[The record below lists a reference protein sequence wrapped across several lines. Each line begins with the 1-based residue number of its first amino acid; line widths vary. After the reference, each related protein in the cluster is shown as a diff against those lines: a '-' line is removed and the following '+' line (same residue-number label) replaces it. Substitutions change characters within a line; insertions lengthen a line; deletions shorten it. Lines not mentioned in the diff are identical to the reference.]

1 MSYNA
6 KVYKVFIASPDD
18 VQKEREIVR
27 SVLARWNS
35 INSESKKI
43 VLLPVGW
50 ETHAAPETGRTAQEY
65 INEEVLDK
73 CDILIGIFWTKIGSP
88 TKIAKS
94 GTIEE
99 IQRHLSERK
108 MAMLY
113 FSKKGIPNDSDL
125 EQVKMVRDFK
135 NEIKSESLYGEYT
148 DDRDLERILYNHLEI
163 KMSEGKFRSTWDSD
177 IIATIKDEDEL
188 VEQINGHF
196 PLVARNLLYNIID
209 ENRTDKVWVA
219 IIQKLRKS
227 PADLRET
234 LIFMAKRGA
243 FKHKAFEVGY
253 KALAQCNQSD
263 FGNFMS
269 TLYSINKYEF
279 NYIYNQGLLEDSKFT
294 RKLLELIRKDE
305 E

>member
-1 MSYNA
+1 M
-6 KVYKVFIASPDD
+6 
-18 VQKEREIVR
+18 R

-50 ETHAAPETGRTAQEY
+50 ETHAAPETGRSAQEY

-73 CDILIGIFWTKIGSP
+73 CDILIGIFGTKIGSP

-135 NEIKSESLYGEYT
+135 IEIKSESLYGEYT

-177 IIATIKDEDEL
+177 IIATIKDDDEL

-209 ENRTDKVWVA
+209 ENRTDKV
-219 IIQKLRKS
+219 
-227 PADLRET
+227 
-234 LIFMAKRGA
+234 
-243 FKHKAFEVGY
+243 
-253 KALAQCNQSD
+253 
-263 FGNFMS
+263 
-269 TLYSINKYEF
+269 
-279 NYIYNQGLLEDSKFT
+279 
-294 RKLLELIRKDE
+294 
-305 E
+305 